1 MPDRAADSAR
11 CMGVCAH
18 LSTMPLRKLMIEKE
32 QWPSNN
38 SPDLN
43 TMETSYLGSDT
54 QSYFETYM

>member
-1 MPDRAADSAR
+1 
-11 CMGVCAH
+11 
-18 LSTMPLRKLMIEKE
+18 MPLRKLMIEKE